1 MVLSEIC
8 AYNITFYSNILPGYQ
23 MLYWLPLNSKVGGD
37 GISIKNCYDVQE
49 VPYSLTLRQLILI
62 EWKLCGCKSLI

>member
-1 MVLSEIC
+1 
-8 AYNITFYSNILPGYQ
+8 

-62 EWKLCGCKSLI
+62 EWKLCGWKSLI